1 MMASV
6 RAIMARATVTATFAV
21 TAFAGPRPAVAD
33 PPSYATGDETIA
45 GTISALSGKYDL
57 VLQDQ
62 RGFNDSVTL
71 HDGTVI
77 SPGGT
82 TLQTGEAVSIVGHA
96 DGKTFDA
103 DEIDLQDADSNGATG
118 VSTPAGDTGPIPG
131 SQYYYGPYGG
141 NAYPGYVIP
150 YGSPGFFN
158 GQGGL
163 YGSPYG
169 PCCYGASP
177 GYFYYVFPAQSNP
190 AQTSGTHGSTPVTSH
205 SGVPISHPP
214 VIRHA
219 PTTPVS
225 RSTFSGSYGGA
236 SRAPSGSS
244 RR

>member
-1 MMASV
+1 MMSAK
-6 RAIMARATVTATFAV
+6 AATARAATTAMFVAAV
-21 TAFAGPRPAVAD
+21 FAGPSPAGAD
-33 PPSYATGDETIA
+33 LPSYATGDETIT
-45 GTISALSGKYDL
+45 GTISALPGKYDL
-57 VLQDQ
+57 ILQDQ

-77 SPGGT
+77 SPSGT
-82 TLQTGEAVSIVGHA
+82 TLQTGEAVSIIGHA

-103 DEIDLQDADSNGATG
+103 DEIDLQDADSSDT
-118 VSTPAGDTGPIPG
+118 AGPSDTGTVPG

-158 GQGGL
+158 GVGGL

-177 GYFYYVFPAQSNP
+177 GYFYYVFPAQGNP
-190 AQTSGTHGSTPVTSH
+190 SKPNGTHGSTPVTPH

-214 VIRHA
+214 VVRHA

-225 RSTFSGSYGGA
+225 RSTFSGGYGGA
-236 SRAPSGSS
+236 SHATSGSS

>member
-1 MMASV
+1 MFVA
-6 RAIMARATVTATFAV
+6 AV
-21 TAFAGPRPAVAD
+21 LLGPRAVLAD
-33 PPSYATGDETIA
+33 LPSYATGDETIG
-45 GTISALSGKYDL
+45 GTIAALSGKYDL

-77 SPGGT
+77 VPSGA
-82 TLQTGEAVSIVGHA
+82 TLQTGDTVSIIGHA

-103 DEIDLQDADSNGATG
+103 DEIDLQDADSSETTGA
-118 VSTPAGDTGPIPG
+118 STPSGDPGMIPG

-158 GQGGL
+158 GLGGL

-177 GYFYYVFPAQSNP
+177 GYFYYVYPARSNP
-190 AQTSGTHGSTPVTSH
+190 PKSGGTHGATPVTSH
-205 SGVPISHPP
+205 NGVPISHPP

-219 PTTPVS
+219 PSTPVS
-225 RSTFSGSYGGA
+225 HSSISGNYGGA
-236 SRAPSGSS
+236 SHASSGSS